1 MTSELEEAGA
11 GAGRRGSLSPTS
23 AGALF
28 GLAAALTFG
37 ASAPLAKLL
46 LADVE
51 PVMLASLL
59 YLGAGGALTIALA
72 ARGPTREADLSG
84 KDVPALFLLVV
95 TGGIIAPVLMLT
107 GLQRVSG
114 VAGALLLN
122 LEAPF
127 TMLLAIALGEHLGRR
142 DVSAVGC
149 ILAGGMLLAFAP
161 GAVSGE
167 TVGVLL
173 LASACACWAI
183 DNNVTQRLALKD
195 PLRLV
200 RIKALGAGVGTLAIA
215 FVVGASLPSAGTI
228 AAALV
233 LGAISYGASIVL
245 DAYALRLVGAAREAA
260 FFATAP
266 FFGAALALPLL
277 GERLDAGDLLAGC
290 LMAVGL
296 TLLLRSRHG
305 HLHSHDPIIHEHLHE
320 HDDHHWHAHD
330 DPVSPGVRHSHVHT
344 HARLVHDHPH
354 VSDAHHRHRHSQ

>member
-1 MTSELEEAGA
+1 MTDEPRASGA
-11 GAGRRGSLSPTS
+11 DARRSGALSPTS
-23 AGALF
+23 AGSLY

-46 LADVE
+46 LDGVE

-59 YLGAGGALTIALA
+59 YLGAGAALTIAIA
-72 ARGPTREADLSG
+72 ARGGTREADLSG
-84 KDVPALFLLVV
+84 ADVPALLLLIVM
-95 TGGIIAPVLMLT
+95 GGVIAPVLMLT

-127 TMLLAIALGEHLGRR
+127 TMLLAVALGEHLGRR
-142 DVSAVGC
+142 DVAAVGG
-149 ILAGGMLLAFAP
+149 ILAGGMLLGVAP

-167 TVGVLL
+167 AVGVLL

-215 FVVGASLPSAGTI
+215 TVVGAALPSAGTI
-228 AAALV
+228 AAALA

-277 GERLDAGDLLAGC
+277 GERLDAGDVLAGS
-290 LMAVGL
+290 LMAVGVA
-296 TLLLRSRHG
+296 LLLRSRHG
-305 HLHSHDPIIHEHLHE
+305 HVHAHDPIVHEHLHE
-320 HDDHHWHAHD
+320 HDDHHRHAHD
-330 DPVSPGVRHSHVHT
+330 EPVPPGVRHSHVHT
-344 HARLVHDHPH
+344 HAPLVHDHHH
-354 VSDAHHRHRHSQ
+354 VSDAHHRHPHRK